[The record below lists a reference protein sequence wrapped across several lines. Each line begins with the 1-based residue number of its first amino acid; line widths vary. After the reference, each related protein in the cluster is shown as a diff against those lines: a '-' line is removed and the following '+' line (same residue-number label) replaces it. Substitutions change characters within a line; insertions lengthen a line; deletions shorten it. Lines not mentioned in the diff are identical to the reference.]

1 MEGRVI
7 NYSDIVHNFCVQ
19 IWVGRVGGEGNL
31 VNDNKCS
38 VFFSG
43 TTPYSKFILCIVS
56 QLTRLWMNSLVKSSV
71 KSLVVVAQCLD
82 HMTR

>member
-1 MEGRVI
+1 MGGRVR
-7 NYSDIVHNFCVQ
+7 NFSEIVHNFCVQ

-43 TTPYSKFILCIVS
+43 TTPKYNNEGP
-56 QLTRLWMNSLVKSSV
+56 TSS
-71 KSLVVVAQCLD
+71 
-82 HMTR
+82 TF

>member
-31 VNDNKCS
+31 DNDNKYR
-38 VFFSG
+38 VFSRDSDLG
-43 TTPYSKFILCIVS
+43 T
-56 QLTRLWMNSLVKSSV
+56 SSV
-71 KSLVVVAQCLD
+71 SPSVCYHFV
-82 HMTR
+82 

>member
-31 VNDNKCS
+31 VNDNKYQFFFLRLPLTSSRFQETLGVEAS
-38 VFFSG
+38 VE
-43 TTPYSKFILCIVS
+43 
-56 QLTRLWMNSLVKSSV
+56 
-71 KSLVVVAQCLD
+71 LD
-82 HMTR
+82 LNLRAC